1 MKKIKE
7 IENLTI
13 INDKELDKLN
23 VNYDC
28 IILNTAFSIEDFGK
42 NSLVNGSEEFLVKTN
57 ELIEKAVS
65 KLNDGGLIFIYGL
78 PNYLSFLG
86 EYVSNIKDNYS
97 YLFKYWISCEFSIQK
112 PENNLPSSHIG
123 LLMYLK
129 TKSKK
134 NTTPFELN
142 TKFERIPYTF
152 CPSCGNY
159 TKDWGG
165 KKHLRNPLGSAIS
178 DVWSFPK
185 TKINKNFPDEV
196 LDRIIRLLP
205 QQKNI
210 LLLNQTT
217 TKFEIN
223 ENNFPILNGNSL
235 THSNEVI
242 EGSCIDYLDN
252 LSNQFPDGV
261 FDLVFADPPYNLSK
275 NYSTYDDDLEDK
287 KYIDWCNQWL
297 EGMYKNLKP
306 GGTLLVLNIPKWS
319 IHHFTFL
326 SPKMIFKNWIVWDAL
341 STPAGKLLPAH
352 YSLICFTKPGNK
364 NTINYDIEN
373 DIDLRDYC
381 LRGSCVKNRKKNGNN
396 LKEALSDIWKD
407 VHRIKHKKDRDQHP
421 CQLPTKLMERI
432 INIFSN
438 EGDLVFDPFGGAGTT
453 AIAAKKL
460 KRNYII
466 TELDKHYVEI
476 AKNNL
481 NKVELDEAGN
491 YVYIREGISNEKVKG
506 VSKKVVENTYLE
518 LCEEKGKS
526 FTLSELENDFPEIF
540 NLVSQY
546 SGDKKKLVSIAK
558 RKLEAKNQLIGLTK

>member
-7 IENLTI
+7 IDNLTI
-13 INDKELDKLN
+13 INETEIEKLN
-23 VNYDC
+23 VSYDC
-28 IILNTAFSIEDFGK
+28 IVLNTSFSVDDFGK
-42 NSLVNGSEEFLVKTN
+42 SSLIKGNEEFLAQTYR
-57 ELIEKAVS
+57 LIDEATS

-86 EYVSNIKDNYS
+86 YHLGEVKDGFS
-97 YLFKYWISCEFSIQK
+97 YLFKYWIACELNISK
-112 PENNLPSSHIG
+112 SDNNLPSSHIG

-152 CPSCGNY
+152 CPSCENY

-178 DVWSFPK
+178 DVWSFSK
-185 TKINKNFPDEV
+185 TKISNDIPIEI
-196 LDRIIRLLP
+196 LDRIVRLIP

-210 LLLNQTT
+210 LLVNQKTI
-217 TKFEIN
+217 KFEAKI
-223 ENNFPILNGNSL
+223 ENYPILKSDTLIN
-235 THSNEVI
+235 SNEVV

-252 LSNQFPDGV
+252 LSKQFPNGV
-261 FDLVFADPPYNLSK
+261 FDLAFADPPYNLSK
-275 NYSTYDDDLEDK
+275 NYSTYDDDLDDK
-287 KYIDWCNQWL
+287 NYIEWCNQWL
-297 EGMYKNLKP
+297 DGMYKNLKP
-306 GGTLLVLNIPKWS
+306 GGSLLVLNIPKWS
-319 IHHFTFL
+319 IHHFKFL
-326 SPKMIFKNWIVWDAL
+326 SSKMILKNWIVWDAL

-352 YSLICFTKPGNK
+352 YSLICFTKPGGK
-364 NTINYDIEN
+364 NTINYDVEN

-396 LKEALSDIWKD
+396 LKEPLTDIWKD
-407 VHRIKHKKDRDQHP
+407 IHRIKHKKDRDQHP

-432 INIFSN
+432 IKIFSN

-453 AIAAKKL
+453 AIAAKMLNRK
-460 KRNYII
+460 YII

-481 NKVELDEAGN
+481 DRVELDESGN
-491 YVYIREGISNEKVKG
+491 YVYLREGISFERVKG
-506 VSKKVVENTYLE
+506 ISKKVVENTYLE
-518 LCEEKGKS
+518 LCDEKGKP
-526 FTLSELENDFPEIF
+526 FTLNELENDFPEVF

-558 RKLEAKNQLIGLTK
+558 RKLEAKNQLINLTK